1 MNNIKTMKI
10 QKLYLMLLTIMI
22 VNACSIEKKHASF
35 GYHIEW
41 RNNKF
46 SEGNKPIAQI
56 TKPKVAVI
64 NETDLIL
71 ETKANA
77 VEPNQDLNTEIVSA
91 SNEKSKYNLINKT
104 RNINSKQLSII
115 KKTYEFVNKKKPL
128 PKQSSGN
135 GLKSMGFLFLS
146 LLFSFL
152 SIFSH
157 SYLFSYFLLFL
168 ACLCIVMSLIY
179 LIPLYLKRFKSIVY
193 FFRGIFNWPTKKNDE
208 NESNLLKKK

>member
-1 MNNIKTMKI
+1 
-10 QKLYLMLLTIMI
+10 MI
-22 VNACSIEKKHASF
+22 VLNACSIEKKHASF
-35 GYHIEW
+35 GYHIEL

-46 SEGNKPIAQI
+46 LNGNKAIVQI

-77 VEPNQDLNTEIVSA
+77 VEPNQDLNTDIVSA
-91 SNEKSKYNLINKT
+91 SNKKSKYNLQDKTIN
-104 RNINSKQLSII
+104 RNIKQLSII
-115 KKTYEFVNKKKPL
+115 KKSYELANKKKPL

-135 GLKSMGFLFLS
+135 VLKSMGFLFLS

-208 NESNLLKKK
+208 NESNLLNKK

>member
-1 MNNIKTMKI
+1 MKT
-10 QKLYLMLLTIMI
+10 QKLLLMLFTIMI
-22 VNACSIEKKHASF
+22 VLNACSIEKKHASF

-46 SEGNKPIAQI
+46 LNGNKAIDQK

-77 VEPNQDLNTEIVSA
+77 VEPNQDLNTDIVSA
-91 SNEKSKYNLINKT
+91 SNKKSKYNLQDKTIN
-104 RNINSKQLSII
+104 RNIKQLSII
-115 KKTYEFVNKKKPL
+115 KKSYELANKKKPL

-135 GLKSMGFLFLS
+135 VLKSMGFLFLS

-208 NESNLLKKK
+208 NESNLLNKK

>member
-1 MNNIKTMKI
+1 
-10 QKLYLMLLTIMI
+10 MI
-22 VNACSIEKKHASF
+22 VLNACSIEKKHASF

-46 SEGNKPIAQI
+46 LNGNKAIDQK

-77 VEPNQDLNTEIVSA
+77 VEPNQDLNTDIVSA
-91 SNEKSKYNLINKT
+91 SNKKSKYNLQDKTIN
-104 RNINSKQLSII
+104 RNIKQLSII
-115 KKTYEFVNKKKPL
+115 KKSYELANKKKPL

-135 GLKSMGFLFLS
+135 VLKSMGFLFLS

-208 NESNLLKKK
+208 NESNLLNKK

>member
-1 MNNIKTMKI
+1 
-10 QKLYLMLLTIMI
+10 MI
-22 VNACSIEKKHASF
+22 VLNACSIEKKHASF
-35 GYHIEW
+35 GYHIEL

-46 SEGNKPIAQI
+46 LNGNKAIVQI

-77 VEPNQDLNTEIVSA
+77 VEPNQDLNTDIVSA
-91 SNEKSKYNLINKT
+91 SNKKSKYNLQDKTIN
-104 RNINSKQLSII
+104 RNIKQLSII
-115 KKTYEFVNKKKPL
+115 KKSYELANKKKPL

-135 GLKSMGFLFLS
+135 VLKSMVFLFLS

-208 NESNLLKKK
+208 NESNLLNKK

>member
-1 MNNIKTMKI
+1 
-10 QKLYLMLLTIMI
+10 MI
-22 VNACSIEKKHASF
+22 VLNACSIEKKHASF
-35 GYHIEW
+35 GYHIEL

-46 SEGNKPIAQI
+46 LNGNKAIVQI

-77 VEPNQDLNTEIVSA
+77 VEPNQDLNTDIVSA
-91 SNEKSKYNLINKT
+91 SNKKSKYNLQYKTIN
-104 RNINSKQLSII
+104 RNIKQLSII
-115 KKTYEFVNKKKPL
+115 KKSYELANKKKPL

-135 GLKSMGFLFLS
+135 VLKSMGFLFLS

-208 NESNLLKKK
+208 NESNLLNKK